1 MCNSQCFLSV
11 YDHDDDNYFG
21 CCFVIFFSCSLSIC
35 YFLLLLLLS
44 SSWSPLFGFVFPFVR
59 SFIPI
64 ELKKKM
70 YVKRNDVRKQCLHA
84 HNVFEIYYRALV
96 SHHVNRETSST
107 FTKTIKNIV
116 MFWTTTTTNYIIS
129 SDYFEH
135 LSGVSA
141 YMTVTEMGSTAN
153 RVRANTHHCHSVVL
167 FIR

>member
-21 CCFVIFFSCSLSIC
+21 CCFALFFSCSLSKC
-35 YFLLLLLLS
+35 YF
-44 SSWSPLFGFVFPFVR
+44 FVVVVVVVVAFVWLCFSFR
-59 SFIPI
+59 SFVHSKWI
-64 ELKKKM
+64 EKKM

-84 HNVFEIYYRALV
+84 HNVFEIYNRALV

-141 YMTVTEMGSTAN
+141 YMTVAEMGCTAN